1 MIRRPPR
8 STRTDTLFP
17 YTTLF
22 RSLTAYFAVTMS
34 CGMQVHIE
42 LAVEQRLGL
51 ILRQGCR
58 PFDGALELLQRHLD
72 TAVFARPGG
81 SVKMTGFD
89 RPGKTGIFDR
99 PATPPDRKG
108 PPPTSNPQ

>member
-1 MIRRPPR
+1 
-8 STRTDTLFP
+8 
-17 YTTLF
+17 
-22 RSLTAYFAVTMS
+22 MS

-89 RPGKTGIFDR
+89 RPGKTGILDR
-99 PATPPDRKG
+99 SAKRPGCGVESTASGSLYRVGIRRNHPAMTQASLDL
-108 PPPTSNPQ
+108 TSAGM

>member
-1 MIRRPPR
+1 MG
-8 STRTDTLFP
+8 
-17 YTTLF
+17 
-22 RSLTAYFAVTMS
+22 

-81 SVKMTGFD
+81 SVNMTGFD

-99 PATPPDRKG
+99 PAKRPGCGEIGRASCRDSVCSYVSISVVSVSLKKKTAILNKIK
-108 PPPTSNPQ
+108 